1 VVNGRKSGSP
11 LLKSQNK
18 SERCGKES
26 KSGVDVLAKRGRGE
40 SPPTDEVQAAGTR
53 KPVLKITVRGLRISC
68 AMGIGMRCI
77 RGIGN
82 NFMITIPGV
91 NEYHKKMIEQL
102 KQLEKVI
109 EAMPSEEFLRLF
121 EESKVTEE
129 EASYYAPLEKM
140 LMGETVDGWKL
151 AE

>member
-1 VVNGRKSGSP
+1 
-11 LLKSQNK
+11 
-18 SERCGKES
+18 
-26 KSGVDVLAKRGRGE
+26 
-40 SPPTDEVQAAGTR
+40 
-53 KPVLKITVRGLRISC
+53 
-68 AMGIGMRCI
+68 
-77 RGIGN
+77 
-82 NFMITIPGV
+82 MITIPGV